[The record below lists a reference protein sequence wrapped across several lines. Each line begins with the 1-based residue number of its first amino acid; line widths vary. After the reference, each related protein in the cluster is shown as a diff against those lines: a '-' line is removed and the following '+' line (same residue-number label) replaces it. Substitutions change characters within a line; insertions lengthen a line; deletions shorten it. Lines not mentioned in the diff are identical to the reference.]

1 MADRIKNQELARCL
15 AARMKTDERTA
26 DAWIDATV
34 EELYRAIKSGA
45 CVTLTGFGSFYV
57 RPQRMEWVFK
67 FNPAQRLRAALG
79 WSSSYKGKH

>member
-1 MADRIKNQELARCL
+1 MKGRMKKQELAHRL

-26 DAWIDATV
+26 EAWIDATV
-34 EELYRAIKSGA
+34 EELYRAIRSGE

-57 RPQRMEWVFK
+57 RPRSMQWVFK

-79 WSSSYKGKH
+79 WSSSYKGQH